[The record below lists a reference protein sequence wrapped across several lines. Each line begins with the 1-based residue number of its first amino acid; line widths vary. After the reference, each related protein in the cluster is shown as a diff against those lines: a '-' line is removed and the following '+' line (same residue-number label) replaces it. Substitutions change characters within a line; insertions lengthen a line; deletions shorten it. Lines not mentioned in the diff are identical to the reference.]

1 MGGIHVEVKVPFVS
15 ALTLVHDLILV
26 LQKKARLEARSN
38 FVLGFQPYLSS
49 ELLSDH
55 LGDDK
60 TEADSFS
67 VDVPCV
73 LETSK

>member
-1 MGGIHVEVKVPFVS
+1 MGGIHVEVEVPLVS
-15 ALTLVHDLILV
+15 ALPLVHDLILV
-26 LQKKARLEARSN
+26 LQEEARLEARSN
-38 FVLGFQPYLSS
+38 FVFGFQPDLSS

-60 TEADSFS
+60 TEADPFS

-73 LETSK
+73 LETTK